1 VKGGDGAFPVGPGRG
16 PRPDEGGA
24 ARVFERI
31 ARGARAW
38 MKTPEGDGLGRLE
51 RLARAATASVP
62 DPRRADW
69 EKLVSGFASAEDEGK
84 RRARVEGLLRA
95 CRLFARGERDRERR
109 ATPLGWDDPVDRA
122 EGVGPAVRAKLAEHG
137 VACVADLVWTLPVA
151 WDDLRTP
158 VGVAEALER
167 ARACAETLTPAPRQ
181 CVRGVVK
188 SASLVPMRGRRAVR
202 VVIEDEGGGSGTI
215 DAWWFFAAHGVLS
228 VAQRGAAVLV
238 VGRVRVRE
246 GKRAIAA
253 HPDLV
258 RDEPGVRGV
267 RPRYACGGVPSGTL
281 RRAIAD
287 ALPRTSPRP
296 DPVPREIAVREGMP
310 EVGPLLDAAHGASA
324 GHTGAPGASD
334 LVGGAAEQTPPE
346 ARRALVERL
355 AWVEAFVRVWQRM
368 LAESSWGD
376 ARAPVLARDGG
387 AVARLEDALGFALTA
402 AQRRAI
408 DAVARDLDSRV
419 PMRRLLMGDVG
430 TGKTAVALAAAAQ
443 CVAAGWQCAL
453 LAPTGVLAEQYADA
467 AGVIERALGTRVV
480 RIAAGMRAAERRTAL
495 AAATSGEAGLVVGT
509 HALLEADVQL
519 ARLGLV
525 IVDEQQRLGVA
536 QRLSLVHKGRRDAGA
551 GAGTDSDG
559 ERARATPGDARPHL
573 LSLSATPIPRT
584 LALALRGELA
594 TSVLDERPCGRVP
607 VETTVLPRA
616 AIADVVQRARETC
629 ARGERVFF
637 VCPRIDDDDD
647 EDDEEQLGAVARAAR
662 LGSELAP
669 AAVVVVHGAMP
680 LDERVRA
687 MRAFRRGDAQVLVGT
702 TVVEVGVD
710 VPEATLMVVDGAER
724 FGLAQLHQLRGRV
737 GRGARPGRCV
747 LLHEEPLGDLAARRL
762 ETLART
768 PDGADIARADL
779 ALRGAGDLGGT
790 RQSGDALDFAWLDP
804 SDPPRWIERIETDAR
819 AILAR
824 DARLTAP
831 EHRALSL
838 AVRRF
843 AVQLAVRE
851 EAG

>member
-1 VKGGDGAFPVGPGRG
+1 
-16 PRPDEGGA
+16 
-24 ARVFERI
+24 
-31 ARGARAW
+31 
-38 MKTPEGDGLGRLE
+38 MKAPEGDALARLE
-51 RLARAATASVP
+51 GLARAATANVP

-69 EKLVSGFASAEDEGK
+69 EKLVEGFALAETEPK
-84 RRARVEGLLRA
+84 RRARVEGLVRA
-95 CRLFARGERDRERR
+95 CRLFARDERDRTRR
-109 ATPLGWDDPVDRA
+109 ATPLAWDDTVNRA
-122 EGVGPAVRAKLAEHG
+122 EGVGPAVGAKLGEQG
-137 VACVADLVWTLPVA
+137 VACVADLLWTLPVA
-151 WDDLRTP
+151 WDDLRAP
-158 VGVAEALER
+158 VGVAAALER
-167 ARACAETLTPAPRQ
+167 ARASAQDPLLPAPRQ

-188 SASLVPMRGRRAVR
+188 SATLVPMRGRRAVR
-202 VVIEDEGGGSGTI
+202 VVIEEEGGHGTI

-228 VAQRGAAVLV
+228 VAQRGAAVLL

-246 GKRAIAA
+246 GKRAMVP
-253 HPDLV
+253 HPDLM
-258 RDEPGVRGV
+258 RDEPAVRGV

-287 ALPRTSPRP
+287 VLPRTAPPP
-296 DPVPREIAVREGMP
+296 DPVPHEIAAREGMP
-310 EVGPLLDAAHGASA
+310 GVAPLLDAVHCAGASSA
-324 GHTGAPGASD
+324 AAPDRAPD
-334 LVGGAAEQTPPE
+334 E

-368 LAESSWGD
+368 MAESSWGD
-376 ARAPVLARDGG
+376 ARAPVLARDGS
-387 AVARLEDALGFALTA
+387 AVARLEAALGFALTA

-408 DAVARDLDSRV
+408 DSVARDLDSRV

-467 AGVIERALGTRVV
+467 AAVIERALGTRVV
-480 RIAAGMRAAERRTAL
+480 RIAAGMRAAERREAL
-495 AAATSGEAGLVVGT
+495 AAAISGAAGLVVGT
-509 HALLEADVQL
+509 HALLEADVEL

-525 IVDEQQRLGVA
+525 VVDEQQRLGVA
-536 QRLSLVHKGRRDAGA
+536 QRLSLVRKGRRHE
-551 GAGTDSDG
+551 T
-559 ERARATPGDARPHL
+559 RPHL

-594 TSVLDERPCGRVP
+594 TSVLDERPRGRLP

-616 AIADVVQRARETC
+616 AFADVLTQAREAC

-647 EDDEEQLGAVARAAR
+647 EEEEQQLGAVARAER
-662 LGSELAP
+662 LRGDLSP

-680 LDERVRA
+680 PEHRVRA
-687 MRAFRRGDAQVLVGT
+687 MRAFRRGEAQVLVGT

-710 VPEATLMVVDGAER
+710 VPEATLMVVEGAER

-747 LLHEEPLGDLAARRL
+747 LLHDEPLGDLAAQRL

-768 PDGADIARADL
+768 SDGADIARADL
-779 ALRGAGDLGGT
+779 ALRGSGDLGGT

-804 SDPPRWIERIETDAR
+804 GDPPRWIERVESDAR
-819 AILAR
+819 ALLAR
-824 DARLTAP
+824 DAGLLAP
-831 EHRALSL
+831 EHRALAL